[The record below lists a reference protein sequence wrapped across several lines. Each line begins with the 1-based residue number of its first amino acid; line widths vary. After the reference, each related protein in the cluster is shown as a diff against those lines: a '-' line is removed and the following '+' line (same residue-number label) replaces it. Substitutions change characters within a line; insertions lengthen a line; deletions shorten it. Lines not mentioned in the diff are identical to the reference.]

1 MKNIQKKKIYRSC
14 FLPFLYLFAFL
25 LNVVGQ
31 LKLILMT
38 HNFSP
43 LFSIFIPNC
52 SEREEGKRD
61 DDVGG
66 AGNPSS
72 GAVEAEDPIQDH
84 PQLHRKFM
92 ASLGNMKPHFKNENG
107 KEYAYGLNY
116 LLMIFLLIT
125 EN

>member
-1 MKNIQKKKIYRSC
+1 M
-14 FLPFLYLFAFL
+14 
-25 LNVVGQ
+25 VGQ

-43 LFSIFIPNC
+43 LFSIFTPNC
-52 SEREEGKRD
+52 SEREEGKRED
-61 DDVGG
+61 DLDG

-84 PQLHRKFM
+84 PQLHRKFA
-92 ASLGNMKPHFKNENG
+92 ASLGNMKLYFKKENG
-107 KEYAYGLNY
+107 KEYTYGLNH